1 MNRIIKL
8 SLLAILLATA
18 ISGCKDPE
26 NNENNVEIEVITYAP
41 TEITATTAQCGG
53 HVTAT
58 GTAKIAELGVCWGTE
73 ENPVATD
80 SHFSTMV
87 TNEPFNCT
95 LEGLLPETLYHV
107 RAYALYESEYYYGED
122 HTFTTLADNS
132 GGGDEPEPEPELPEG
147 LTQGLFSVS
156 ETLQVRFSQGN
167 LQYQASTG
175 TWRFAESQLD
185 YIGEGNANIG
195 ETYDGWID
203 LFGWGTSGYNHGANS
218 YQPWSTN
225 EHYSDYFAY
234 GNGRNN
240 LYDQTGQADWGYNAI
255 SNGGNTENSGWR
267 TLRREEW
274 SYLMSERTTPTGIH
288 FATACID
295 GINGLLIFPDEWD
308 GSYDITNAD
317 KYSSTFGNNTITAID
332 WVNLEANG
340 VVFLPAAGLRV
351 EGTQVGYM
359 QTGGVYWASTA
370 SSSELAYSMY
380 FVVDGKHRS
389 VDVNNRE
396 FGASVRL
403 VMDFSEE

>member
-1 MNRIIKL
+1 MNRTKRIG
-8 SLLAILLATA
+8 LLALLLATA
-18 ISGCKDPE
+18 FTGCNDPE
-26 NNENNVEIEVITYAP
+26 NTENNLEIKVITYTP
-41 TEITATTAQCGG
+41 TEITATTALCGG

-58 GTAKIAELGVCWGTE
+58 GTAILAELGVCWGTE
-73 ENPVATD
+73 ADPVASD
-80 SHFSTMV
+80 SHLSTMAASELF
-87 TNEPFNCT
+87 TCT
-95 LEGLLPETLYHV
+95 LTELQPETQYHV

-122 HTFTTLADNS
+122 HTFTTLAYN
-132 GGGDEPEPEPELPEG
+132 GGGDEPEPDPETPEG

-167 LQYQASTG
+167 LQYQATTG

-185 YIGEGNANIG
+185 YIGEGNANIS
-195 ETYDGWID
+195 ESYDGWID
-203 LFGWGTSGYNHGANS
+203 LFGWGTSGFNHGANA
-218 YQPWSTN
+218 YQPWSAST
-225 EHYSDYFAY
+225 HYSDYYAY
-234 GNGRNN
+234 GAYRAN

-267 TLRREEW
+267 TLNQEEW
-274 SYLMSERTTPTGIH
+274 SYLMTERVTHTGIH

-295 GINGLLIFPDEWD
+295 GTNGMLLFPDDWD
-308 GSYDITNAD
+308 GTYDITNPD
-317 KYSSTFGNNTITAID
+317 KYSSVFGNNTITATD
-332 WVNLEANG
+332 WANLEANG

-351 EGTQVGYM
+351 EGTQVGYV

-380 FVVDGKHRS
+380 FVVDGKYRS

>member
-1 MNRIIKL
+1 MNRTKRIG
-8 SLLAILLATA
+8 LLALLLATA
-18 ISGCKDPE
+18 FTGCKDPE
-26 NNENNVEIEVITYAP
+26 NTENNLEIKVITYTP
-41 TEITATTAQCGG
+41 TEITATTALCGG

-58 GTAKIAELGVCWGTE
+58 GTAILAELGVCWGTE
-73 ENPVATD
+73 ADPVASD
-80 SHFSTMV
+80 SHLSTMAASELF
-87 TNEPFNCT
+87 TCT
-95 LEGLLPETLYHV
+95 LTELQPETQYHV

-122 HTFTTLADNS
+122 HTFTTLAYN
-132 GGGDEPEPEPELPEG
+132 GGGDEPEPDPETPEG

-167 LQYQASTG
+167 LQYQATTG

-185 YIGEGNANIG
+185 YIGEGNANIS
-195 ETYDGWID
+195 ESYDGWID
-203 LFGWGTSGYNHGANS
+203 LFGWGTSGFNHGANA
-218 YQPWSTN
+218 YQPWSAST
-225 EHYSDYFAY
+225 HYSDYYAY
-234 GNGRNN
+234 GAYRAN

-267 TLRREEW
+267 TLNQEEW
-274 SYLMSERTTPTGIH
+274 SYLMTERVTHTGIH

-295 GINGLLIFPDEWD
+295 GTNGMLLFPDDWD
-308 GSYDITNAD
+308 GTYDITNPD
-317 KYSSTFGNNTITAID
+317 KYSSVFGNNTITATD
-332 WVNLEANG
+332 WANLEANG

-351 EGTQVGYM
+351 EGTQVGYV

-380 FVVDGKHRS
+380 FVVDGKYRS